1 MRPGQECHL
10 EAGGTWG
17 GWQPW
22 QVRAASHTWQDAE
35 RENCLTSR
43 LWRPPGPA
51 WSSGLACD
59 PDLQPLVFALIIH
72 KRRLVMVVVLSVL

>member
-1 MRPGQECHL
+1 MAGKSGQSHM
-10 EAGGTWG
+10 AGC
-17 GWQPW
+17 
-22 QVRAASHTWQDAE
+22 RE

-59 PDLQPLVFALIIH
+59 PHLQPLVFALIIH